1 MASYKI
7 IWKKSALKEL
17 YKIHKDSIPR
27 IVKVVESLISDPLP
41 SGVKKLS
48 GSERTYRLRVG
59 NYRVIYELE
68 EDNLIIQIIRVR
80 NRKDVYQ

>member
-17 YKIHKDSIPR
+17 YKIRKDSIPR
-27 IVKVVESLISDPLP
+27 IVEAVESLISDPIP

-48 GSERTYRLRVG
+48 GSERTYRLRIG

-68 EDNLIIQIIRVR
+68 EDKLITQIIRVR
-80 NRKDVYQ
+80 HRKEAYL

>member
-17 YKIHKDSIPR
+17 YKIRKDSIPR
-27 IVKVVESLISDPLP
+27 IVEAVESLISDPIP

-68 EDNLIIQIIRVR
+68 EDKLIIQIIRVR
-80 NRKDVYQ
+80 HRKDVYL